1 VFEKRLGI
9 LQVGSVEAL
18 GKLFIDFGKHRASL
32 IGADRASPAS
42 VWRASVWSY
51 PVSPDGVGLAMI
63 GDK

>member
-18 GKLFIDFGKHRASL
+18 GKPFIDFGKHRAGL

-42 VWRASVWSY
+42 VWSY
-51 PVSPDGVGLAMI
+51 PVSLDGVGLAMI